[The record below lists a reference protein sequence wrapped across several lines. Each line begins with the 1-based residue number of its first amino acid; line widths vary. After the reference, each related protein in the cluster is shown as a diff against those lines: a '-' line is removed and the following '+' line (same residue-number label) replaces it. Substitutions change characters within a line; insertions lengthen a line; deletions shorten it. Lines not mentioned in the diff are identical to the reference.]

1 MILSRIYSTLTPEIM
16 GQMVGVKWLRHIM
29 EVMILLQSVKTK
41 AMEILNIKLKRKY
54 YFLKIFM
61 DQKAFI

>member
-1 MILSRIYSTLTPEIM
+1 
-16 GQMVGVKWLRHIM
+16 M